1 MNILVTGANGQLGT
15 CIRNA
20 AKNSRNNYIFTDVAD
35 LDITDSEKVVEA
47 VDANDVDMII
57 NCAAYTDVDRA
68 EDDAEFAE
76 SLNAEAVANL
86 ADAMKAR
93 GGALIHISTDYVF
106 GGAGVNTPRAEDEA
120 TNPTSVYGA
129 TKLRGEQAVA
139 ASGVKAIVIRT
150 AWLYSEYGRN
160 FVKTMLNLTATR
172 PNLKVVFDQAGSPT
186 YAQDL
191 ADAIAAIVESGKLE
205 GNEGVYHYSNEGV
218 CSWYD
223 FTQLIAAEVGNTA
236 CRIEP
241 CRSDEFPSK
250 VVRPAYS
257 VLDKTKFKTT
267 FGIDIPFWLDSL
279 KTCIKNLKENEA

>member
-86 ADAMKAR
+86 AHAMKAR
-93 GGALIHISTDYVF
+93 DGALIHISTDYVF

-150 AWLYSEYGRN
+150 AWL
-160 FVKTMLNLTATR
+160 
-172 PNLKVVFDQAGSPT
+172 
-186 YAQDL
+186 
-191 ADAIAAIVESGKLE
+191 
-205 GNEGVYHYSNEGV
+205 
-218 CSWYD
+218 
-223 FTQLIAAEVGNTA
+223 
-236 CRIEP
+236 
-241 CRSDEFPSK
+241 
-250 VVRPAYS
+250 
-257 VLDKTKFKTT
+257 
-267 FGIDIPFWLDSL
+267 
-279 KTCIKNLKENEA
+279 